1 MLRAVSTPTSRRIAI
16 CVRFVSGAA
25 IGGVVGASSWDI
37 KIGIAAAVAGSL
49 LAVAVG
55 GRLLGTTAWAT
66 LGGAMA
72 GWIIVGV
79 TCVLATGHT
88 RGVVDGAL
96 IGGRSTPWSGSLE
109 RLLEA
114 AMDNRKTPHKL

>member
-1 MLRAVSTPTSRRIAI
+1 MLRAVSTPTSRRVAI

-25 IGGVVGASSWDI
+25 IGGVVGASSWDT

-96 IGGRSTPWSGSLE
+96 IGTPLGALVGLALGG
-109 RLLEA
+109 LLEA
-114 AMDNRKTPHKL
+114 AIDNCKTPG